1 MGCEGERRLV
11 KETEVTSN
19 DRRLEER
26 ERVYVRRNV
35 CWVWKKKSNK
45 KTLDFC
51 GCLVKSVGECTN
63 EIMTLCLMM

>member
-26 ERVYVRRNV
+26 ECV
-35 CWVWKKKSNK
+35 CKEKCVLGLEERKVIKDFGLFWVFGQKCW
-45 KTLDFC
+45 
-51 GCLVKSVGECTN
+51 
-63 EIMTLCLMM
+63 